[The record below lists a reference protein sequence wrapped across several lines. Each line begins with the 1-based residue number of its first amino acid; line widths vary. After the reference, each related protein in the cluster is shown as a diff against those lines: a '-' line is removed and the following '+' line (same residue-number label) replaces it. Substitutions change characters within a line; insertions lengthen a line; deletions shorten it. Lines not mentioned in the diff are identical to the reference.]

1 MTLTSSNTL
10 VLQVSNDY
18 NNDQQQPT
26 LQMVSDLLNSIT
38 LALERV
44 AEEKYMLLNKVL
56 LFLTCMFTNLLVDFL
71 LNGILKYGENELC
84 MVT

>member
-1 MTLTSSNTL
+1 M
-10 VLQVSNDY
+10 VLQVSYDY

-44 AEEKYMLLNKVL
+44 AEEKYMLLNKVF